1 MSECLVKAA
10 HIVLATRL
18 SALGSAAPKASTR
31 DKTNR
36 WFNLETEEVESA
48 TPALERWKRDASS
61 PLVMEIFG
69 RKLQQADGAS
79 SSSGGSSVLDP
90 GNLLEVWTLQIG
102 RKKPQGGAFG
112 MAPSDHS
119 ASSSATSS
127 GSNSSQQARLT
138 RVNSSRMDIPL
149 VYKRAVILLRSLF
162 CFVRVLPCFSI
173 FQVTKRSST
182 SKLSITS
189 NMRTGPPKTQPPSFD
204 GIPCR
209 SHAFKPIETPLGSI
223 CISVSYATAPVEAL
237 TRELGSGIVGDARRS
252 AAGIGVGS
260 AAGAGAGACSLSAS
274 SRGASPHA
282 TTPAGIPVPSGG
294 ATHAHASPA
303 AYSAPQVVRRKSWSY
318 SRNQIQQQEASR
330 RFTDVMVVDS
340 VQEEGSSL
348 SGGGGGLTRKNSSPM
363 SIPNAFGRRATPTW
377 STNSSYSGNSSSNF
391 SQGHSRERKM
401 TISFPEDRLGGPG
414 RVAKGPASAS
424 PKACVVGFAAV
435 HQTSGDHLPLNAAN
449 IPKLPTSALGT
460 SSLGSSSTYKSP
472 LPLPVSAGNSS
483 IRSVEGSEAT
493 TTSSYK
499 FALSCSPQ
507 LPFAFTPRLNSASS
521 MSYDFQTSPMNSA
534 GGFPSIRL
542 VRRSSMSPKDS
553 SDMAAFM
560 QSTSGSP
567 SSSKDAFFYG
577 DLALPYA
584 SPTPYGPSPGMGT
597 GMGIGVMPH
606 GSHGSFN
613 QRHAHARLSLGFPNS
628 HSGTYEDHDEDALP
642 FALETHSPGEASG
655 MKGHGAEADDAAE
668 DAAVGA
674 FVRVLQDAPPLRTGR
689 DAGAGEGAGG
699 KAACRTLSSAL
710 LELKQM
716 RESLD
721 TARLVFEE
729 PPLTAA

>member
-112 MAPSDHS
+112 TAPSDHS
-119 ASSSATSS
+119 TSSSATSS

-260 AAGAGAGACSLSAS
+260 AAGAGAGACSPSAS

-330 RFTDVMVVDS
+330 RFTDVMVFLSLRRGWGPHAQEQLADVDPERIWAACHAD
-340 VQEEGSSL
+340 VEHEQQLQRKQQQQLFPRALEGAQDDNLL
-348 SGGGGGLTRKNSSPM
+348 SGGPLGWAWARCQGPRLRLAQGVRGWLCGRAPDVWRSPPAKCGKH
-363 SIPNAFGRRATPTW
+363 SQAAHIRARHVLPW
-377 STNSSYSGNSSSNF
+377 KR
-391 SQGHSRERKM
+391 QHVQEPPPPPRERWELEHSVCGGERGDDNEQLQVCALLQPP
-401 TISFPEDRLGGPG
+401 TSLCVHAALEFGFVNVIRLSDVAHEQRGGVPVDPPG
-414 RVAKGPASAS
+414 
-424 PKACVVGFAAV
+424 AAV
-435 HQTSGDHLPLNAAN
+435 QHVAQG
-449 IPKLPTSALGT
+449 
-460 SSLGSSSTYKSP
+460 
-472 LPLPVSAGNSS
+472 
-483 IRSVEGSEAT
+483 
-493 TTSSYK
+493 
-499 FALSCSPQ
+499 
-507 LPFAFTPRLNSASS
+507 
-521 MSYDFQTSPMNSA
+521 
-534 GGFPSIRL
+534 L
-542 VRRSSMSPKDS
+542 V
-553 SDMAAFM
+553 
-560 QSTSGSP
+560 
-567 SSSKDAFFYG
+567 
-577 DLALPYA
+577 
-584 SPTPYGPSPGMGT
+584 
-597 GMGIGVMPH
+597 
-606 GSHGSFN
+606 
-613 QRHAHARLSLGFPNS
+613 
-628 HSGTYEDHDEDALP
+628 
-642 FALETHSPGEASG
+642 
-655 MKGHGAEADDAAE
+655 
-668 DAAVGA
+668 
-674 FVRVLQDAPPLRTGR
+674 
-689 DAGAGEGAGG
+689 
-699 KAACRTLSSAL
+699 
-710 LELKQM
+710 
-716 RESLD
+716 
-721 TARLVFEE
+721 
-729 PPLTAA
+729 